1 MFETWRPYYAEI
13 NLDNF
18 RHNFREV
25 KRLAQGK
32 KTIGVIKADAY
43 GHGAV
48 ELAAVLQEENA
59 DYFAVAV
66 ITEALELRRNGYKQP
81 ILILGYTPPAFV
93 KEIIENDITQT
104 VFSYELAEAIS
115 NEASRLNKKAKIHIK
130 LDTGMGRIGFLP
142 DDVAVSEIKRIAKLK
157 NIQIEGIFTHF
168 AAADEEKKEFSMLQV
183 ERYDKVIKNLSKEGI
198 EFEIKHMANS
208 AAIIDLP
215 ETYFDA
221 VRPGIMLYG
230 YYPSDEVKIDRLTLK
245 PVMELVA
252 NIVNIKEVSKDT
264 PISYGR
270 KFYTGRESKIATL
283 PFGYADGYTRLLY
296 GKTFVIVN
304 GVKAPVIGRIC
315 MDQCMIDITECGD
328 VHVGDKAVV
337 MGERNGISNNAD
349 DIAKRLGTISY
360 EILCMVSKRVPR
372 VYMENGNIIKI
383 KNYV

>member
-1 MFETWRPYYAEI
+1 MFENWRPYYAEI

-25 KRLAQGK
+25 KRLASGK

-48 ELAAVLQEENA
+48 ELAAILAEENV

-66 ITEALELRRNGYKQP
+66 ITEAIELRRNGYKQP
-81 ILILGYTPPAFV
+81 ILILGFTQPNFA

-104 VFSYELAEAIS
+104 VFNYELAEEIS
-115 NEASRLNKKAKIHIK
+115 NEAVRLNKKAKIHIK

-142 DDVAVSEIKRIAKLK
+142 DDIAVSQIKRISRLQ

-168 AAADEEKKEFSMLQV
+168 ATADEKNKEFSMLQL
-183 ERYDKVIKNLSKEGI
+183 ERYNRTIKKLSNEGI
-198 EFEIKHMANS
+198 DIEIKHMANS

-215 ETYFDA
+215 QAYFDA

-230 YYPSDEVKIDRLTLK
+230 YYPSEEVRTDRLTLK
-245 PVMELVA
+245 PVMELRA
-252 NIVNIKEVSKDT
+252 KIVNIKEVPKDT

-270 KFYTGRESKIATL
+270 KFYTNKVSKIATL
-283 PFGYADGYTRLLY
+283 SFGYADGYTRLLF
-296 GKTFVIVN
+296 GNTFVILN
-304 GVKAPVIGRIC
+304 GIATPVVGKIC
-315 MDQCMIDITECGD
+315 MDQCMIDISDCGD
-328 VHVGDKAVV
+328 AVVGDEVIV
-337 MGERNGISNNAD
+337 MGEKNGISNNAAN
-349 DIAKRLGTISY
+349 IAKRLGTISY
-360 EILCMVSKRVPR
+360 EVLCMVSKRVPR
-372 VYMENGNIIKI
+372 IYVENSNIIKV

>member
-1 MFETWRPYYAEI
+1 MFDNWRPYYAEI

-25 KRLAQGK
+25 KRLARGK

-48 ELAAVLQEENA
+48 ELAAILEEENV

-66 ITEALELRRNGYKQP
+66 ITEALELRKNGYRQP
-81 ILILGYTPPAFV
+81 ILILGFTPPVFAR
-93 KEIIENDITQT
+93 EIVENDITQT
-104 VFSYELAEAIS
+104 VFNYELAEAIS
-115 NEASRLNKKAKIHIK
+115 KEAVRQKKQARVHIK

-142 DDVAVSEIKRIAKLK
+142 ETNAVTEIKRISKLK
-157 NIQIEGIFTHF
+157 NIYVEGIFTHF
-168 AAADEEKKEFSMLQV
+168 AAADEEKKEFSILQLDS
-183 ERYDKVIKNLSKEGI
+183 YNKMINNLSREGI

-230 YYPSDEVKIDRLTLK
+230 YYPSDEVIKDRLSLK
-245 PVMELVA
+245 PVMELKG
-252 NIVNIKEVSKDT
+252 NIINIKEVPDNTS
-264 PISYGR
+264 ISYGR
-270 KFYTGRESKIATL
+270 RFYTNRRSKIGTL

-296 GKTFVIVN
+296 GKSFVILN
-304 GVKAPVIGRIC
+304 GVKAPVVGRIC

-328 VHVGDKAVV
+328 VKVGDEVIV
-337 MGERNGISNNAD
+337 MGERNGIKNNAD
-349 DIAKRLGTISY
+349 DIAKGLGTISY
-360 EILCMVSKRVPR
+360 EVLCMVSKRVPR
-372 VYMENGNIIKI
+372 IYVRDGRVIKV
-383 KNYV
+383 KNYI